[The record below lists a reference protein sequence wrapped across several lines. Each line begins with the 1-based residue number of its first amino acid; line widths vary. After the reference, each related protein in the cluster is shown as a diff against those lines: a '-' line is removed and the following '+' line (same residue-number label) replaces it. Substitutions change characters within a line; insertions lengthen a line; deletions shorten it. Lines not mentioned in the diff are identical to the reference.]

1 MSPLFFLLVCFIVFI
16 NLGQDLHKFSFL
28 HFLIISYF
36 LFKEDQYGF
45 SSYHSWNCRHQ
56 ETQWPPCHLT
66 GHSFVLILP
75 DLFLLFLA
83 QHYPYFFSTTGN
95 LKKIVKCLFWSVS
108 EHQALQHLELERGKG
123 PREEAIGRKPGD
135 NEVAKPRSDT
145 TAPAAQA

>member
-1 MSPLFFLLVCFIVFI
+1 MSSLFFLLVCFIVFI

-28 HFLIISYF
+28 HFLTISHF
-36 LFKEDQYGF
+36 LLKEDQYGF
-45 SSYHSWNCRHQ
+45 SSSHSRNCSHQ
-56 ETQWPPCHLT
+56 ETQWPPCHLP

-75 DLFLLFLA
+75 DLSLLFLA

-123 PREEAIGRKPGD
+123 PREEAIRGKPGD
-135 NEVAKPRSDT
+135 NEVPKPRSDA